1 MNPYKNVQ
9 VRFPESE
16 RRLLLDI
23 ESFEQ
28 IFYLFFIEI
37 ALITVEVMNVASDS
51 FTNIKTAS
59 FFKNRSQRFYLFHIG
74 HISHPLPVEIGD
86 QVSLVHKDFSVPAL
100 TGSYGLHLALLH
112 KLASQAGG
120 RCVRKVR

>member
-16 RRLLLDI
+16 RQLLLDI

-28 IFYLFFIEI
+28 ILYLITIEI
-37 ALITVEVMNVASDS
+37 TLITVEVMNAASNS

-59 FFKNRSQRFYLFHIG
+59 FFKDRSQLLNLFHIG
-74 HISHPLPVEIGD
+74 HFLHPLPVYFSLPVTMRVDGD
-86 QVSLVHKDFSVPAL
+86 
-100 TGSYGLHLALLH
+100 GLLET
-112 KLASQAGG
+112 SQTSS
-120 RCVRKVR
+120 R